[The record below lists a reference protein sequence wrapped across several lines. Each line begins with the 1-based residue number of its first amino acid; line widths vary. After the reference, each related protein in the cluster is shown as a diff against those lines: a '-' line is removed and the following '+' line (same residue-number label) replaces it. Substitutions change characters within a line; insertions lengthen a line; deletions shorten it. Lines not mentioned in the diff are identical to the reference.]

1 MTALALL
8 LQLVL
13 RSSAFSEGAPIPKEH
28 TCDGADRSPAVEIS
42 ELPPAT
48 QSWALIVDDPD
59 APGGTFV
66 HWVIWN
72 LPARLRSLPAG
83 VPKEVLDL
91 PDGSRQGKSDFGKV
105 GYNGPCPPRGKP
117 HHYRFRAFV
126 LDGKLALPPRSS
138 AGDLERAVKGHLLGE
153 ATLTGTFGH

>member
-1 MTALALL
+1 MTAMLL

-13 RSSAFSEGAPIPKEH
+13 KSAAFTEGAPIPKPF

-59 APGGTFV
+59 APGGTVV

-72 LPARLRSLPAG
+72 LPARIRSLPEG
-83 VPKEVLDL
+83 VPREVLKL
-91 PDGSRQGKSDFGKV
+91 PDGSQQGKNSFDNV
-105 GYNGPCPPRGKP
+105 GYNGPCPPKGKP
-117 HHYRFRAFV
+117 HHYRFRVFV
-126 LDGKLALPPRSS
+126 LDGKVALPPRSS
-138 AGDLERAVKGHLLGE
+138 AGDLERAVKGHILAE
-153 ATLTGTFGH
+153 ATLTGTFAH